1 MAKSGHWLHG
11 FLDLCLLALLRSGP
25 DYGFGLAQRLG
36 AAGLG
41 DVPGGTL
48 YPALLRLERQ
58 GWVQVSWADSDA
70 GPRRKYYALTEEGLR
85 ALGRDAA
92 AWQRFRD
99 GIDGL
104 IASGGPEPGPAGD
117 VADTTGGGRG
127 RGSAT
132 TSAGSTEGTSGRGT
146 R

>member
-41 DVPGGTL
+41 EVPGGTL

-85 ALGRDAA
+85 VFGRDAA
-92 AWQRFRD
+92 GWQRFRD

-104 IASGGPEPGPAGD
+104 IAAGGAEPVLVEEGTVTA
-117 VADTTGGGRG
+117 GGRADG
-127 RGSAT
+127 PAT
-132 TSAGSTEGTSGRGT
+132 TSAGTVRGASGWGAS
-146 R
+146 

>member
-41 DVPGGTL
+41 EVPGGTL

-58 GWVQVSWADSDA
+58 GWVSVSWADSDA

-85 ALGRDAA
+85 AFGRDVAG
-92 AWQRFRD
+92 WQAFRD

-104 IASGGPEPGPAGD
+104 VAAGR
-117 VADTTGGGRG
+117 V
-127 RGSAT
+127 
-132 TSAGSTEGTSGRGT
+132 T